1 MSDGATTGGAQAA
14 RSRWWVARPLF
25 VGVLI
30 ALPCLLAFLELAE
43 DFAMSARIAAF
54 DAAVSGFV
62 QGWRSPRL
70 TPFFIGVTTL
80 ANAPTIWVIAAL
92 VVIALLWA
100 GRRREALL
108 VFLAVAVGAVL
119 GGIAKV
125 DLARQRP
132 PIDNMLIALPAGFS
146 FPSGHALAG
155 VELYG
160 VLSFLVARRV
170 RAVPAKLLVIAA
182 AVGVA
187 LLIGVSRVYLGV
199 HWPSDVL
206 ASWLLGGAWLAFL
219 CGAYVSWERYDIARK
234 GR

>member
-1 MSDGATTGGAQAA
+1 VSDGATAGGVQGP
-14 RSRWWVARPLF
+14 RSSWWVARPLL
-25 VGVLI
+25 VGVVI
-30 ALPCLLAFLELAE
+30 ALPCLLAFFELAE
-43 DFAMSARIAAF
+43 DFAMSAKVAAF
-54 DAAVSGFV
+54 DAAASGV
-62 QGWRSPRL
+62 IQGWRSPRL

-80 ANAPTIWVIAAL
+80 ANAPTVWVVAAL
-92 VVIALLWA
+92 VVIALLWF
-100 GRRREALL
+100 RHRREALL
-108 VFLAVAVGAVL
+108 VFLAVAVGSVFGA
-119 GGIAKV
+119 IAKV

-160 VLSFLVARRV
+160 VLAFLAVRQL
-170 RAVPAKLLVIAA
+170 RAVWAKLLAVAA
-182 AVGVA
+182 AVSLA

-219 CGAYVSWERYDIARK
+219 CGAYVSWERHSIARA
-234 GR
+234 GG

>member
-1 MSDGATTGGAQAA
+1 VSDGATAGGAPEA
-14 RSRWWVARPLF
+14 RSRWWVARPLL
-25 VGVLI
+25 VGVFI
-30 ALPCLLAFLELAE
+30 ALPCLLAFFELAE
-43 DFAMSARIAAF
+43 DFAMSAKVAAF
-54 DAAVSGFV
+54 DAGASGFV
-62 QGWRSPRL
+62 HGWRSPRL

-80 ANAPTIWVIAAL
+80 ANAPTVWVVAAL

-100 GRRREALL
+100 RRGRAALL
-108 VFLAVAVGAVL
+108 VLLAVACGSVFGA
-119 GGIAKV
+119 IAKV

-160 VLSFLVARRV
+160 VLAFLAV
-170 RAVPAKLLVIAA
+170 RELHSLWSKLLIVAA

-219 CGAYVSWERYDIARK
+219 CGAYVSWERYDIANA
-234 GR
+234 GG